1 MSHFS
6 KSIARLSGND
16 LRSGELRVSKREF
29 MESYGALFIY
39 YVQSM
44 AVTYKP
50 VCFFVCKLT

>member
-6 KSIARLSGND
+6 KLTARLSGND
-16 LRSGELRVSKREF
+16 LHSGELRESKRDF

-44 AVTYKP
+44 AVAYKP
-50 VCFFVCKLT
+50 VCFFVFFW